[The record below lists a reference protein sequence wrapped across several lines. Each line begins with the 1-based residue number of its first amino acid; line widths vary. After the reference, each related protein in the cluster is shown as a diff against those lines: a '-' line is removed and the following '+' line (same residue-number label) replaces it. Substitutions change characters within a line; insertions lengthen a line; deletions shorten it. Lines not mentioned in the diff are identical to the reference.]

1 VLLHVDQGN
10 VPRARQGLNGTRDET
25 PILAINKIGY
35 KCLREAFTAGTGRWI
50 FTVAEMK
57 LNIALFLTLS
67 AGLLGAE
74 ARPKGPKKDFVTV
87 KGDKFQLN
95 GKDFYFAGSNAYY
108 LPFQDVSELLQL
120 MHVSNKL

>member
-1 VLLHVDQGN
+1 MLQE
-10 VPRARQGLNGTRDET
+10 PS
-25 PILAINKIGY
+25 
-35 KCLREAFTAGTGRWI
+35 RWI
-50 FTVAEMK
+50 CTVAEMK
-57 LNIALFLTLS
+57 LNIALFLLS

-108 LPFQDVSELLQL
+108 LPFQDVSEPLQL
-120 MHVSNKL
+120 MDRPNKW